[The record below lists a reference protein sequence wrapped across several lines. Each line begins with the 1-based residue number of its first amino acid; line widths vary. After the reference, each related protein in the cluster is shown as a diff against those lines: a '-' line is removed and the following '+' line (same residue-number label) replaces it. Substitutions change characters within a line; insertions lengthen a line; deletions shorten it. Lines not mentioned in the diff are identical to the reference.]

1 MLTKVAQR
9 YRRLTIHYILLLL
22 GIVEFVRLWEAGQL
36 ISINMLLLISGMA
49 LILIDGVITFFKIK
63 QKKFPIHQFLG

>member
-1 MLTKVAQR
+1 MLIKVAQR

-49 LILIDGVITFFKIK
+49 LILIDGVITFLKIK
-63 QKKFPIHQFLG
+63 QKKFPIHQFLK

>member
-1 MLTKVAQR
+1 MLIKVAQR

-22 GIVEFVRLWEAGQL
+22 GIVEFIRLWEAGQL

-49 LILIDGVITFFKIK
+49 LILIDGVITFLKIK
-63 QKKFPIHQFLG
+63 QKKFPIHQFLK

>member
-9 YRRLTIHYILLLL
+9 YRRLTSHYILLLL

-49 LILIDGVITFFKIK
+49 LILIDGVISFFKIK
-63 QKKFPIHQFLG
+63 QKRFPIHQFLG